1 MKKNKTIFIIAGE
14 SSGDLHGA
22 GVMREL
28 KGLDQSISFVGLGGE
43 RMAQQGLQSLIPIEK
58 LAVMGFWE
66 VAKNIFFSKSL
77 D

>member
-22 GVMREL
+22 GVMREM
-28 KGLDQSISFVGLGGE
+28 KAIDRSIVFIGLGGA
-43 RMAQQGLQSLIPIEK
+43 RMAQHGLQSLVPIEK

-66 VAKNIFFSKSL
+66 VIKNIFF
-77 D
+77 

>member
-22 GVMREL
+22 GVMKEMRTIN
-28 KGLDQSISFVGLGGE
+28 KSIVFIGLGGE
-43 RMAQQGLQSLIPIEK
+43 RMAKQGLQSLVPIER

-66 VAKNIFFSKSL
+66 VVKNIFFFYKS
-77 D
+77 